1 MREVSRDMRIEQG
14 RIFNAAMA
22 SIAGQIASGNGR
34 RPVLFGPDG
43 RRLLPSHPKIGMS
56 SDYGYSRKSAQRT
69 GTMTNWIPKRLYDP
83 RTQAA
88 ERMRI
93 VERCVELVQDNPYAA
108 GIKDTFATTVIG
120 PGLIPQPEIDRE
132 ALGISKEEA
141 RAIRAQMRSIWRKW
155 SSWADA
161 GSRMTIGGIQF
172 LLECN
177 DFQYGEHIVLPLQL
191 NTPGRPY
198 ALALQVISPMRL
210 KTPSDKYSDG
220 NIRDGVEL
228 DKNGA
233 PKAYWIKKSTV
244 GTSKRYLS
252 DNSSNFERIPAWNGH
267 RLQVIHQFINDD
279 AEQVRGIPKCAP
291 AIKFFLDLN
300 DLLDAELVSSIVT
313 AAMSMFVEAEAGD
326 PYDWAKNTPGW
337 NGTGTDRDSGT
348 ATKAVRYQEMIPG
361 GVMYGSAGQKPHLL
375 SANRPG
381 TTFDPFV
388 QIILKAISSAVG
400 VPYVALFRDLKSVS
414 FAGFRG
420 AMLEA
425 WRTYMFRRTYMGQN
439 TLTPIR
445 AMLLEEAYL
454 RRELKVRDFYSNMD
468 AYAAASWQGYPKG
481 DIEPV
486 KAASADI
493 TLNQNHMKTLETIA
507 AERGT
512 TVEALIEQLAEE
524 KEMKIAAGLISES
537 PLSISEQP
545 NDNKKPEEEEQE
557 EEPENEE

>member
-1 MREVSRDMRIEQG
+1 MLEAPRDIQIERS
-14 RIFNAAMA
+14 RIFNTAMA

-34 RPVLFGPDG
+34 RPVLFGPNG
-43 RRLLPSHPKIGMS
+43 KPLPPRLGASP
-56 SDYGYSRKSAQRT
+56 YAYSRKSAQRT

-83 RTQAA
+83 RTQAM
-88 ERMRI
+88 ERERI
-93 VERCVELVQDNPYAA
+93 VERCIELVQDNPYAA

-120 PGLIPQPEIDRE
+120 PGLIPQPEIDCE
-132 ALGISKEEA
+132 ALSINQKQA
-141 RAIRAQMRSIWRKW
+141 RTIRSQMRSIWRKW
-155 SSWADA
+155 SPWADA
-161 GSRMTIGGIQF
+161 GGRMTIGGIQF

-177 DFQYGEHIVLPLQL
+177 DFQYGEHIILPLQL
-191 NTPGRPY
+191 NGPGRPY

-210 KTPSDKYSDG
+210 KTPSDKYKDG
-220 NIRDGVEL
+220 NICDGVEL

-233 PKAYWIKKSTV
+233 PKAYWIKKSTI
-244 GTSKRYLS
+244 GKYLS
-252 DNSSNFERIPAWNGH
+252 DNSTNFERIPAWNGH
-267 RLQVIHQFINDD
+267 RRQVIHQFINDD
-279 AEQVRGIPKCAP
+279 AEQVRGMPKCAP
-291 AIKFFLDLN
+291 ALKFFLDLN

-313 AAMSMFVEAEAGD
+313 AAMSMFIVTAAGD
-326 PYDWAKNTPGW
+326 PYDWANNTSGW
-337 NGTGTDRDSGT
+337 NDSGT
-348 ATKAVRYQEMIPG
+348 NRSSGVADKTVRYQEMIPG

-381 TTFDPFV
+381 TTFDPFT
-388 QIILKAISSAVG
+388 QIILKAISSAIG
-400 VPYVALFRDLKSVS
+400 IPYVAMFKDLKGVS

-425 WRTYMFRRTYMGQN
+425 WRTYMFRRTYTGQN

-454 RRELKVRDFYSNMD
+454 RRELKVSDFYTNMD
-468 AYAAASWQGYPKG
+468 AYTAASWQGYPKG

-507 AERGT
+507 SERGT

-537 PLSISEQP
+537 LVSISSEQP
-545 NDNKKPEEEEQE
+545 GKNEESGEEEQE
-557 EEPENEE
+557 EEIENEE